1 MPTFV
6 DMPHGLCFDIEELL
20 YYRVSRGDTW
30 MEQYEIHSRPNETP
44 IFGEN
49 LPDKYYEQREA
60 QWQVLQPMK
69 LLLHFKNGTELE
81 IPDFEMKFLEKW
93 FFPAIRQLEENT
105 GDPPEGKVDT
115 LGSVYFIQGEVTKL
129 IKIGYTNDVQKR
141 LKALQQSEELTLLKQ
156 IDEVTRAYETELHQR
171 FSQFCARGEWFRPK
185 KELLDF
191 IHKGDKDD

>member
-6 DMPHGLCFDIEELL
+6 DMPHRFTFDIEELL
-20 YYRVSRGDTW
+20 YYRVSYGDTW
-30 MEQYEIHSRPNETP
+30 MEQYEIHSRPYETP

-105 GDPPEGKVDT
+105 GDSPEGKVDT

-129 IKIGYTNDVQKR
+129 IKIGYTNNVQKR

-171 FSQFCARGEWFRPK
+171 FSHLCARGEWFRPK

>member
-1 MPTFV
+1 MPKFV
-6 DMPHGLCFDIEELL
+6 DMPHRFSFDIEELL
-20 YYRVSRGDTW
+20 YYRVSYGDTW
-30 MEQYEIHSRPNETP
+30 MEEKERCPLLPTEYEE
-44 IFGEN
+44 
-49 LPDKYYEQREA
+49 RE
-60 QWQVLQPMK
+60 WQAHQPMK

-81 IPDFEMKFLEKW
+81 IPDFERKFLEKW

-115 LGSVYFIQGEVTKL
+115 LRSVYFIQGEVTKL

-156 IDEVTRAYETELHQR
+156 MDDVPRAYETVLHQR
-171 FSQFCARGEWFRPK
+171 FSHLCARGEWFRPK

>member
-6 DMPHGLCFDIEELL
+6 DMPHGFCFDIEELL
-20 YYRVSRGDTW
+20 YYRVSHGDTW
-30 MEQYEIHSRPNETP
+30 MEAYEEQSSD
-44 IFGEN
+44 FGMTSDEH
-49 LPDKYYEQREA
+49 KM
-60 QWQVLQPMK
+60 WQAHQPMK

-129 IKIGYTNDVQKR
+129 IKIGYTNNVQKR

-156 IDEVTRAYETELHQR
+156 IDEVPRAYETELHQR
-171 FSQFCARGEWFRPK
+171 FSHLCARGEWFRPK